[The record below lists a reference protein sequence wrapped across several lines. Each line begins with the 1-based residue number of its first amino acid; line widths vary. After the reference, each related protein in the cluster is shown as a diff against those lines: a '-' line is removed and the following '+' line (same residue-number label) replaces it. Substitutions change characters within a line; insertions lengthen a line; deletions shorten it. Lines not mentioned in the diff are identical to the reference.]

1 MCRKDSCRAMTN
13 LASSCRSVGRRSS
26 FDPPVAERAFL
37 AAMLAYLID
46 RACSWLRF
54 QHLAARGLLL
64 TIRYGDYE
72 GAQGRESF
80 REPTADEALLREAA
94 RDRFERLYQRRLPLR
109 FLGVELAP
117 LVAPPQPPLL
127 FHDAEEETA
136 LFLSRARVLGPK
148 LGPILLQ
155 MGPDFGIAELPAL
168 ATYLATLPRD
178 LRFAIEFR
186 QRSWI
191 VPEVAELLTEH
202 RVSLALSDGRWI
214 PRETVLRLA
223 ELPTADFHYIR
234 WMGPDRAITDF
245 SRIQFDRS
253 REVELWG
260 DALSR
265 IVRAGR
271 DIYGYVN
278 NHFAGHSPQTARELQ
293 RLVGQEPVDPGRLG
307 EQISLF

>member
-1 MCRKDSCRAMTN
+1 MIDARADRTGRVRLGTQGWN
-13 LASSCRSVGRRSS
+13 YSAWLGAFYPSGTRPTDFLSVY
-26 FDPPVAERAFL
+26 ARAFDTVEVDSTFY
-37 AAMLAYLID
+37 AIPATTTFE
-46 RACSWLRF
+46 SW
-54 QHLAARGLLL
+54 AARTPGHFTFALKLPQSITHEKRL
-64 TIRYGDYE
+64 
-72 GAQGRESF
+72 QG
-80 REPTADEALLREAA
+80 
-94 RDRFERLYQRRLPLR
+94 
-109 FLGVELAP
+109 
-117 LVAPPQPPLL
+117 
-127 FHDAEEETA
+127 AEEETA
-136 LFLSRARVLGPK
+136 LFLSRARVLGPR

-293 RLVGQEPVDPGRLG
+293 RLVGQEPVDPSRLG

>member
-1 MCRKDSCRAMTN
+1 MIDAGADRTGRVRLGTQGWNYTAWLGAFYPSGTRPTDF
-13 LASSCRSVGRRSS
+13 LSVY
-26 FDPPVAERAFL
+26 ARAFDTVEVDSTFYAIP
-37 AAMLAYLID
+37 AATTFE
-46 RACSWLRF
+46 SW
-54 QHLAARGLLL
+54 AAR
-64 TIRYGDYE
+64 TP
-72 GAQGRESF
+72 AHF
-80 REPTADEALLREAA
+80 TFALKLPQSITHEK
-94 RDRFERLYQRRLPLR
+94 RLQ
-109 FLGVELAP
+109 
-117 LVAPPQPPLL
+117 
-127 FHDAEEETA
+127 DAEEETA
-136 LFLSRARVLGPK
+136 LFVSRARVLGAK

-155 MGPDFGIAELPAL
+155 MGPDFGIDELPAL
-168 ATYLATLPRD
+168 STYLATLPRD

-293 RLVGQEPVDPGRLG
+293 RLLGQEPVDPSRLG

>member
-1 MCRKDSCRAMTN
+1 MIDARADRTRRVRLGTQGWN
-13 LASSCRSVGRRSS
+13 YTAWLGVFYPSGTRPTDFLSVY
-26 FDPPVAERAFL
+26 ARAFDTVEVDSTFY
-37 AAMLAYLID
+37 AIPATTTFE
-46 RACSWLRF
+46 SW
-54 QHLAARGLLL
+54 AAR
-64 TIRYGDYE
+64 TPDH
-72 GAQGRESF
+72 F
-80 REPTADEALLREAA
+80 TFALKLPQAITHEK
-94 RDRFERLYQRRLPLR
+94 RLQ
-109 FLGVELAP
+109 
-117 LVAPPQPPLL
+117 
-127 FHDAEEETA
+127 DAEEETA